1 MTTQKRSLGE
11 LAIWSSGG
19 TPSKSNP
26 RYWNGNIPWIS
37 ASSMKTGRL
46 EQSDRTLTT
55 EGLNNGSRLANA
67 GDVLLLV
74 RGSELHK
81 RIPVGIAQRDLAF
94 NQDVKALKP
103 NRETTSKYLYYWLC
117 AKEKLLL
124 SKVEQTG
131 IGAGKLDT
139 ELLKS
144 LEIEL
149 PTLNHQNIIT
159 GILGSLDN
167 KIELNRRTS
176 QTLEAMAQAI
186 FKSWFVDFDPVK
198 AKIAALEQ
206 GEDPLRAAMRTIS
219 GKTDDELDQLPREQ
233 YDGLVATAELFPDVM
248 EESELGEIPEGWI
261 IKELGSLCSLLNRG
275 ITPKYIE
282 NGGVLV
288 LNQKCIRNFKIDAS
302 KGRRHD
308 QKKKAITAKEVFV
321 GDILINSTGTGTLGR
336 IAQITH
342 LTEQTTVDSHI
353 TIVRANDEL
362 SPIYIGQYM
371 RWIQPTIEALGEGS
385 TGQTELSRSKLA
397 SLKLTNPPKNILH
410 SFSRIISPL
419 LQITALIEQETE
431 NLQKTRNLLLPE
443 LMSGSSLVRTLR
455 I

>member
-1 MTTQKRSLGE
+1 
-11 LAIWSSGG
+11 
-19 TPSKSNP
+19 
-26 RYWNGNIPWIS
+26 
-37 ASSMKTGRL
+37 
-46 EQSDRTLTT
+46 
-55 EGLNNGSRLANA
+55 
-67 GDVLLLV
+67 
-74 RGSELHK
+74 
-81 RIPVGIAQRDLAF
+81 
-94 NQDVKALKP
+94 
-103 NRETTSKYLYYWLC
+103 
-117 AKEKLLL
+117 
-124 SKVEQTG
+124 
-131 IGAGKLDT
+131 
-139 ELLKS
+139 
-144 LEIEL
+144 
-149 PTLNHQNIIT
+149 
-159 GILGSLDN
+159 
-167 KIELNRRTS
+167 
-176 QTLEAMAQAI
+176 MAQAI